1 MRQIYFLQKLSNGCV
16 YQFDL
21 SVFQES
27 SHYEAMYYVLFSRTS
42 ECKTASELYDLL
54 CVLFSLLSGPRRVS
68 NVIRDNYLYFKQLY
82 GAEYLRCLVKEIRVN
97 FKYLVSTNL
106 YYNLNPHVYGVHR

>member
-21 SVFQES
+21 SVFLES
-27 SHYEAMYYVLFSRTS
+27 SHYQSMFYVLFRRDS

-54 CVLFSLLSGPRRVS
+54 CVLFSLLSGRPITS
-68 NVIRDNYLYFKQLY
+68 KVIADNYLYFKQLY
-82 GAEYLRCLVKEIRVN
+82 GRAYLLGLVKEIRAN
-97 FKYLVSTNL
+97 FKYLTSTKY
-106 YYNLNPHVYGVHR
+106 YYNLNPHVYGVNR